1 VKRLVPRKKRA
12 KGGRP
17 AKGKKRAQ
25 RAPKT
30 SDSNARHVAQ
40 GPDSNAEQSAY
51 AGESKL
57 RPGLQASIERVVLHE
72 WTIASLDSRLPAV
85 LSTPHMIG
93 LMEIAAAQA
102 IMAELPPGGIS
113 VGTRIEVD
121 HLKAIPAGATVRATA
136 QLAQHDGRFLVFD
149 VEARSGDHII
159 GRGRVFRAIV
169 EPKQFHSTAISRA
182 PSP

>member
-1 VKRLVPRKKRA
+1 MKRPVPKKKRA
-12 KGGRP
+12 KAAPR
-17 AKGKKRAQ
+17 AKAAR
-25 RAPKT
+25 RSPHTPKI
-30 SDSNARHVAQ
+30 SQANARHGAH
-40 GPDSNAEQSAY
+40 
-51 AGESKL
+51 AGESKI

-102 IMAELPPGGIS
+102 IMAELPPGAIS

-136 QLAQHDGRFLVFD
+136 QLAKHDGRFLVFD
-149 VEARSGDHII
+149 VEARSGDTVI

-169 EPKQFHSTAISRA
+169 EPTQFHANASSRA

>member
-1 VKRLVPRKKRA
+1 MKRPVPKKKRA
-12 KGGRP
+12 RAAKPSASPSKIPP
-17 AKGKKRAQ
+17 AAAKHSGH
-25 RAPKT
+25 T
-30 SDSNARHVAQ
+30 H
-40 GPDSNAEQSAY
+40 
-51 AGESKL
+51 ESKL

-102 IMAELPPGGIS
+102 IMAELPPGAIS

-121 HLKAIPAGATVRATA
+121 HLKAVPAGATVRASA

-149 VEARSGDHII
+149 VEARSGDHLI

-169 EPKQFHSTAISRA
+169 EPQKFHANATSRK
-182 PSP
+182 S